1 MALTRKSLKA
11 MGLTDEQ
18 VDSIIEAHT
27 ETVDALKEE
36 RDSYKAD
43 ADKLAGVQK
52 ELDDAKKSA
61 KDAPD
66 YEALKKE
73 YDEYKK
79 GVEAEKTLQAKKTAF
94 EEVVKDAGLSEKGI
108 AKALKYADWGAIE
121 LTDAGKVKD
130 ASKHIKALK
139 EEWADYVVTESEE
152 GANTDTPPQSKGTN
166 GAKMTKEEIL
176 KIKDTAERQKAMVEN
191 HELFGL

>member
-27 ETVDALKEE
+27 ETVNALKDE
-36 RDSYKAD
+36 RDSYREKAD
-43 ADKLAGVQK
+43 QLDDVQR
-52 ELDDAKKSA
+52 ELDEAKKTA
-61 KDAPD
+61 KNAPD
-66 YEALKKE
+66 YAALKKE

-79 GVEAEKTLQAKKTAF
+79 SVEAEKSLQAKKDAYA
-94 EEVVKDAGLSEKGI
+94 EIVKDAGLSEKGV
-108 AKALKYADWGAIE
+108 AKALKYADWATID
-121 LTDAGKVKD
+121 LTADGKIKD
-130 ASKHIKALK
+130 ASKHIKGLK

-152 GANTDTPPQSKGTN
+152 GASTDTPPNNAG

-176 KIKDTAERQKAMVEN
+176 NIKDTAERQKAMAEN
-191 HELFGL
+191 HELFGI